1 MLKNINMD
9 KIGETAYKKAMNAAK
24 EVEPLFELSEKIPD
38 NSVIIQLKK
47 ICNFDLHYV
56 EWDAIITKLIREA
69 HWVGDLRIDK
79 QK

>member
-1 MLKNINMD
+1 MKLKLRA
-9 KIGETAYKKAMNAAK
+9 IGK
-24 EVEPLFELSEKIPD
+24 LFELSEKTPD
-38 NSVIIQLKK
+38 NGVIIQLKK